1 MAVKITKG
9 VVKITKGIDVSEH
22 QGVIDWAKVAKD
34 GVQFAVLRAGYGR
47 ELSQKD
53 KQFERNYARAKAAG
67 IKVGAYWYSY
77 ANSVEHGEQEA
88 KTCLKVLEGK
98 RFDLPIFFDQEYEP
112 EILKLSNNA
121 RTNIILKFV
130 QTIKAAGYECGLYSS
145 TNFITTKLQ
154 ADRLTA
160 YPLWLAEYGSNL
172 HYAGK
177 VWAWQYTSKGRVN
190 GIKGNVDCNHG
201 YFAQPQTGNTDLL
214 RKGDRGD
221 DVKLLQHRLNLVG
234 GQLTEDGIW
243 GVKTDQAV
251 RNYQYKADL
260 TVDGI
265 VGPKTQAALIRDA
278 ILARAAEIGA
288 YMVKHKWHYKDG
300 TYKAKDTWAAT
311 RALSKPGSSCSH
323 FVSWVLQDVGLLTAG
338 KRISHDNGKVTGTG
352 NLLGCQVIQAKGKTW
367 DKLADLRPGD
377 VCVWDSNLAI
387 YAGDGKWY
395 DAGGPFRSNT
405 KDGRYTNV
413 GPVAPYYD
421 RSKPI
426 YYLVRAK
433 N

>member
-1 MAVKITKG
+1 MRISEKG
-9 VVKITKGIDVSEH
+9 LAMIENFEGCLLKASNKL
-22 QGVIDWAKVAKD
+22 D
-34 GVQFAVLRAGYGR
+34 GVWTIGYGQTGSYYGKKVR
-47 ELSQKD
+47 KGTTTTKALAHAWLRDHSIKTYEDAVNKNVKVSINQN
-53 KQFERNYARAKAAG
+53 QFDALVSFTYNVG
-67 IKVGAYWYSY
+67 VGALKQSTALRLLNQGDYTGAADALTMWTKC
-77 ANSVEHGEQEA
+77 NG
-88 KTCLKVLEGK
+88 KVL
-98 RFDLPIFFDQEYEP
+98 
-112 EILKLSNNA
+112 
-121 RTNIILKFV
+121 
-130 QTIKAAGYECGLYSS
+130 AGLVRRRKEERAL
-145 TNFITTKLQ
+145 F
-154 ADRLTA
+154 LT
-160 YPLWLAEYGSNL
+160 P
-172 HYAGK
+172 
-177 VWAWQYTSKGRVN
+177 VT
-190 GIKGNVDCNHG
+190 
-201 YFAQPQTGNTDLL
+201 QPQTGNTDLL

-234 GQLTEDGIW
+234 NQLAEDGIW

-251 RNYQYKADL
+251 RNYQYKAGL

-265 VGPKTQAALIRDA
+265 VGPKTQAALIKDA

-300 TYKAKDTWAAT
+300 TYRAKDTWAAT
-311 RALSKPGSSCSH
+311 KALSKPGSSCSH

-367 DKLADLRPGD
+367 DKLADLRSGD

-405 KDGRYTNV
+405 KDGRYTNI
-413 GPVAPYYD
+413 GPIAPYYD
-421 RSKPI
+421 RTKPV

-433 N
+433 V